1 MWAIATVGLRPDI
14 VWCVYLSI
22 SLCVLRTTMISAKTD
37 GPIEMPFGGKIL
49 FAGMHIGAT

>member
-22 SLCVLRTTMISAKTD
+22 SLCVLRTMISAKTD